1 MQLDF
6 VGCSNLREHP
16 ILSDFFCDL
25 RSDQRWEMVQL
36 NDPLHFDLGEYLGEL
51 EELLGVGLDK
61 LGFLA
66 KFDEDGLLE
75 AAYPPKVFADAGQL
89 VLKFGELELP
99 LEAMFEVISE
109 DKKNPVIVN
118 DALQFQLT
126 GTDAK
131 GFLSEFSSKSSDSGD
146 DKKIVAFT
154 ISKQS
159 ETGARLRLSI
169 GVACEKGTTK
179 LSLED
184 NLAYGAGKLDEL
196 IKPVPRGGT
205 PTEGSFLVSRGNKKL
220 EDLAYPVLAA
230 DPKTNKPV
238 DAAIVGINPNEGE
251 YGGFFLTLQDSLK
264 RTWTLFSNTS
274 INKQL
279 NANGIMTKDEAQRLG
294 ISFVEVG
301 SKVTVKKWELINSL
315 PGEYF
320 VRVKPEREY
329 QPNKYT
335 ADCLIVKGEL
345 NPKYELSPVTI
356 SERLAQLPGNGNGAT
371 YTPQLKSAAV
381 EAEVVH

>member
-99 LEAMFEVISE
+99 LEAMFD
-109 DKKNPVIVN
+109 DKKNPIIVN
-118 DALQFQLT
+118 DALQFQLA
-126 GTDAK
+126 GSDAK
-131 GFLSEFSSKSSDSGD
+131 GFLSESNID

-154 ISKQS
+154 VSKQS
-159 ETGARLRLSI
+159 DGARLRLSI

-279 NANGIMTKDEAQRLG
+279 NANGIMTKDEAQQLG

-315 PGEYF
+315 PGKYF

-329 QPNKYT
+329 QPNKFT
-335 ADCLIVKGEL
+335 ADCLIVKGDL

-356 SERLAQLPGNGNGAT
+356 AERLAQLPGNGAT
-371 YTPQLKSAAV
+371 YSPQLKSAAV

>member
-131 GFLSEFSSKSSDSGD
+131 GFLTESSVGDSNVVG
-146 DKKIVAFT
+146 FT

-159 ETGARLRLSI
+159 TIGARLRLSI

-184 NLAYGAGKLDEL
+184 NLAYGAGNLDEMV
-196 IKPVPRGGT
+196 KPVPRGGT

-220 EDLAYPVLAA
+220 EDLAYPVLA
-230 DPKTNKPV
+230 DPKTSKPV
-238 DAAIVGINPNEGE
+238 DAAIIGINPNEGE

-329 QPNKYT
+329 QPNKFT
-335 ADCLIVKGEL
+335 ADCLIVKGDL

-356 SERLAQLPGNGNGAT
+356 AERLAQLPGNGAT